1 MLPVRRQSNFG
12 LLDLFNRVE
21 KDFFNFDDYFFKD
34 VIDSHEYL
42 DKETGQSVAE
52 VSVQGFKKDEISIE
66 LEQDLIRITG
76 NKDES
81 NSKWKSVN
89 NFNYVKYLSNV
100 DPESIVAKIE
110 DGILELRW
118 KYKDKVIKQI
128 EIQ

>member
-1 MLPVRRQSNFG
+1 MLPSRRQSNFG

-42 DKETGQSVAE
+42 DKETDESVAE
-52 VSVQGFKKDEISIE
+52 VSVQGFKKDEVSIE
-66 LEQDLIRITG
+66 LEQDLIRISG
-76 NKDES
+76 KKDES

-100 DPESIVAKIE
+100 DPDSIKAKIE

-118 KYKDKVIKQI
+118 KYKDKVIKSI